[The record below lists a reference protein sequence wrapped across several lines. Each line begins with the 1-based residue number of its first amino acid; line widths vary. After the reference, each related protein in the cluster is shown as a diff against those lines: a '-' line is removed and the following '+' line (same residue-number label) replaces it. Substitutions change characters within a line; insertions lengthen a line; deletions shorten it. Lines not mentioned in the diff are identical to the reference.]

1 MLPTSALRTY
11 YIGEG
16 DEKHTGIYTKYG
28 EYSSP
33 YPAGRARGRGV
44 LQPRT
49 RFAGEDDALLQPKS
63 NDVTQ
68 ISGDRRLSLLFLGRD
83 AEVTSRDN
91 LVNRYR
97 AV

>member
-16 DEKHTGIYTKYG
+16 SEKDTGIYTKYG

-33 YPAGRARGRGV
+33 YPAGRARVRGV

-49 RFAGEDDALLQPKS
+49 RFAGDDYTVLQPKS
-63 NDVTQ
+63 NDVT
-68 ISGDRRLSLLFLGRD
+68 
-83 AEVTSRDN
+83 
-91 LVNRYR
+91 
-97 AV
+97 